1 MSQEQAS
8 PSITIH
14 KPNVSKGDRISG
26 TGFRS
31 EMHNFTLMES
41 FACPHQDSFGNLEDK
56 AEIKRCTE
64 LLITQKL

>member
-1 MSQEQAS
+1 MHNI
-8 PSITIH
+8 PIH
-14 KPNVSKGDRISG
+14 KPSVSKGDRISG

-41 FACPHQDSFGNLEDK
+41 FACPYWESSGNVENK
-56 AEIKRCTE
+56 KEVKRYAE